1 MDKNAYLHIVQINHR
16 DQLAD
21 VINFINEA
29 IFSSSVKT
37 HHQLIF
43 NSCVL
48 CFIPHVNNLPQLAV
62 RPTHVRFFES

>member
-1 MDKNAYLHIVQINHR
+1 MDKNAHVHIVQINHR

-29 IFSSSVKT
+29 VFSSSVKT
-37 HHQLIF
+37 HHQLIL

-48 CFIPHVNNLPQLAV
+48 CFVPHISNLP
-62 RPTHVRFFES
+62 